1 MGVCPMKKQI
11 FIIDTSA
18 ILSGKPIDISQGM
31 LLTTTG
37 MSDEI
42 SPGGRDYRNFQM
54 LKEKG
59 LQLHSPT
66 NTSIQRVKKNAKE
79 TGDDQRLSQTDIE
92 ILALALDLNADT
104 NLDVTILTD
113 DYSIQNVAM
122 ALNVKFKGFSQKEI
136 TQRFQWISHCPGCKR
151 GFQEPIDICPVCGT
165 KTKLIIHK
173 KKKLSSKPE
182 RDSINQHNIVW
193 VVFNILMT
201 II

>member
-1 MGVCPMKKQI
+1 MKKQI

-18 ILSGKPIDISQGM
+18 ILSGKPIDIPQGM

-37 MSDEI
+37 VSDEI

-54 LKEKG
+54 FKEKG

-66 NTSIQRVKKNAKE
+66 NASIQRVKKSAKE
-79 TGDDQRLSQTDIE
+79 TGDDRRLSPTDVE
-92 ILALALDLNADT
+92 ILALALDLSANPAQ
-104 NLDVTILTD
+104 DVTIITD

-122 ALNVKFKGFSQKEI
+122 VLDLKFQGFSQKEI

-151 GFQEPIDICPVCGT
+151 RFQEPVDICPVCGT
-165 KTKLIIHK
+165 KTKLVIHK

-182 RDSINQHNIVW
+182 TRQ
-193 VVFNILMT
+193 
-201 II
+201 